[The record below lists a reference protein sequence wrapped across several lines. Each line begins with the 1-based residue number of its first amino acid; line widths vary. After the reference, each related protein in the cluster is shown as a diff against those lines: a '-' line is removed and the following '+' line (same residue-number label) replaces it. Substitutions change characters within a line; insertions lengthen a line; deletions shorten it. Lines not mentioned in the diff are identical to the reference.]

1 MTVLAVYQP
10 VHVLVVGVGIL
21 VLVLVTGQVLGLRR
35 RNRLAE
41 RARQAR
47 RRPVIHLDPDDGD
60 GEPWHS
66 GLVVSGGHA

>member
-41 RARQAR
+41 RARRAR
-47 RRPVIHLDPDDGD
+47 RRPVIRLDPDDGD
-60 GEPWHS
+60 GEPWAPR
-66 GLVVSGGHA
+66 LAVYGGHA